1 MGDRAKEGISI
12 NTGLLALGNVISALG
27 DESRRVSHI
36 PYRDSKLTR
45 LLQDSLGGNSQ
56 TLMLACASPADAN
69 MTETLN
75 TLKYANRARNIRN
88 RVVINQEIGESDRL
102 KATITRLK
110 EELRGT
116 DDFLRAVN
124 DEMDSLKS
132 QVGSLHHTL
141 DQTTFELAAVKCE
154 RDTYKH
160 QLSGSG
166 QPFVQETLIQEYAH
180 TIETLR
186 GELLQ
191 SQQLLKQQQQQQPAA
206 VYATSLQ
213 IDHVDSS
220 ATLVGSTHSYTPS
233 PLLGKESPSEKTS
246 RKKKHSY
253 RFGSKR
259 SKTIRR
265 RSISSLT
272 LSSNTA
278 SPKQMRGV
286 DVLTQQSLNELNELN
301 ENLILQQAKKSMQ
314 RETEFLQS
322 AKVRKRG
329 KDMLL
334 HTQVDS
340 SPCGYRSL

>member
-56 TLMLACASPADAN
+56 TLMLACASPADTN
-69 MTETLN
+69 VTETLN

-88 RVVINQEIGESDRL
+88 RVVINQELGESDRL

-132 QVGSLHHTL
+132 QVSSLHHTL
-141 DQTTFELAAVKCE
+141 DQKVFELASVKYE
-154 RDTYKH
+154 RDNYKH
-160 QLSGSG
+160 QLNGND
-166 QPFVQETLIQEYAH
+166 QPFVQETLIQEYAN
-180 TIETLR
+180 TIESLR
-186 GELLQ
+186 GELFQ
-191 SQQLLKQQQQQQPAA
+191 SQQLLRQNQLQQQPVAA
-206 VYATSLQ
+206 MFTSDQNKGLLQ
-213 IDHVDSS
+213 IDQVNSS
-220 ATLVGSTHSYTPS
+220 ATLVASTASSSTNIVNS
-233 PLLGKESPSEKTS
+233 PLSGKESPSEKTN
-246 RKKKHSY
+246 RKKKHGY

-259 SKTIRR
+259 LKNGRR
-265 RSISSLT
+265 RSISSLNP
-272 LSSNTA
+272 SNNTA
-278 SPKQMRGV
+278 SPKQMRV
-286 DVLTQQSLNELNELN
+286 VETLTRKNLDELNESLV
-301 ENLILQQAKKSMQ
+301 LQEAKKSIQ

-322 AKVRKRG
+322 AKVI
-329 KDMLL
+329 
-334 HTQVDS
+334 
-340 SPCGYRSL
+340 

>member
-69 MTETLN
+69 ITETLN

-88 RVVINQEIGESDRL
+88 RVVINQELAESDRL

-124 DEMDSLKS
+124 DEMDSLKT

-141 DQTTFELAAVKCE
+141 DQMTFELASVKYE
-154 RDTYKH
+154 RDAYKH
-160 QLSGSG
+160 QLNGSG
-166 QPFVQETLIQEYAH
+166 QPFVQETLIQEYAN
-180 TIETLR
+180 TIESLR
-186 GELLQ
+186 RELLQ
-191 SQQLLKQQQQQQPAA
+191 SQQLLKQQQQQSAA
-206 VYATSLQ
+206 SNSLQ

-220 ATLVGSTHSYTPS
+220 ATLVGSTHSYTHAAHS
-233 PLLGKESPSEKTS
+233 PLLGKESPSEKTH

-259 SKTIRR
+259 SKTSRR

-272 LSSNTA
+272 ASSNTA

-286 DVLTQQSLNELNELN
+286 EILTQKNLNELN
-301 ENLILQQAKKSMQ
+301 ENLILQEAKKSMQ

-322 AKVRKRG
+322 AKVR
-329 KDMLL
+329 
-334 HTQVDS
+334 
-340 SPCGYRSL
+340 

>member
-69 MTETLN
+69 ITETLN

-88 RVVINQEIGESDRL
+88 RVVINQELGESDRL

-124 DEMDSLKS
+124 DEMDSLKT

-141 DQTTFELAAVKCE
+141 DQTTFELASVKYE

-166 QPFVQETLIQEYAH
+166 QPFVQETLIQDYAN
-180 TIETLR
+180 TIESLR
-186 GELLQ
+186 RELLQ
-191 SQQLLKQQQQQQPAA
+191 SQQLLKQQQRQQQSAA
-206 VYATSLQ
+206 SNSLQ

-220 ATLVGSTHSYTPS
+220 ATLVGSTHSYTHAAHS
-233 PLLGKESPSEKTS
+233 PLLGKESPSEKTN

-259 SKTIRR
+259 SKTSRR

-272 LSSNTA
+272 ASSNTA

-286 DVLTQQSLNELNELN
+286 DILTQKNLNELN
-301 ENLILQQAKKSMQ
+301 ENLILQEAKKSMQ

-322 AKVRKRG
+322 AKVR
-329 KDMLL
+329 
-334 HTQVDS
+334 
-340 SPCGYRSL
+340 